1 MKILYY
7 IYQICIALPILLVLT
22 ILTAI
27 VTIVGSLLG
36 GAHFWGYYPGK
47 IWSQLICLFLLIP
60 VKIEGR
66 EKLHDK
72 TSYIFVP
79 NHQGSFDIFL
89 IYGFIG
95 RNFKWMMKKSLRKLP
110 FVGKA
115 CESAGHIFVDRSGP
129 KKVLETIRQAKD
141 SLKDGVSLVV
151 FPEGARTFTGH
162 MGYFKKGA
170 FQLADDLQLAVVPV
184 TIDGSFEILPRTG
197 KWIHRHRMILTIHDP
212 IPPKGKGME
221 NIKGARRP
229 RHGRRP
235 AARNDRGIAPANGDR
250 RPDGASHGHRRLDAV
265 AALRRG
271 VVRPA
276 VGRRFHLQ
284 HRLREGADPVAAVP
298 QTRRVHRRHGVFVA
312 IVRTARRNGI
322 LPRQLP

>member
-1 MKILYY
+1 MKDTVLYLSDLHRFAY
-7 IYQICIALPILLVLT
+7 FISVDHPHGNRHYCRF
-22 ILTAI
+22 
-27 VTIVGSLLG
+27 SLG
-36 GAHFWGYYPGK
+36 RSHIWGYYPGK

-197 KWIHRHRMILTIHDP
+197 KWIHRHRMILTIHELFL
-212 IPPKGKGME
+212 PKGKE
-221 NIKGARRP
+221 WKISRQPWQKPTLRLKVP
-229 RHGRRP
+229 C
-235 AARNDRGIAPANGDR
+235 RNNT
-250 RPDGASHGHRRLDAV
+250 
-265 AALRRG
+265 
-271 VVRPA
+271 
-276 VGRRFHLQ
+276 
-284 HRLREGADPVAAVP
+284 REW
-298 QTRRVHRRHGVFVA
+298 
-312 IVRTARRNGI
+312 
-322 LPRQLP
+322 

>member
-27 VTIVGSLLG
+27 VTIIGSLLG

-60 VKIEGR
+60 VKIHGR
-66 EKLHDK
+66 EKLHGK

-170 FQLADDLQLAVVPV
+170 FQLADDLQLAVV
-184 TIDGSFEILPRTG
+184 
-197 KWIHRHRMILTIHDP
+197 RHRMILTIHDP

-221 NIKGARRP
+221 NIKATM
-229 RHGRRP
+229 
-235 AARNDRGIAPANGDR
+235 AEAY
-250 RPDGASHGHRRLDAV
+250 
-265 AALRRG
+265 
-271 VVRPA
+271 
-276 VGRRFHLQ
+276 
-284 HRLREGADPVAAVP
+284 AAVES
-298 QTRRVHRRHGVFVA
+298 A
-312 IVRTARRNGI
+312 
-322 LPRQLP
+322 LPEKYKGMIKNEDQDR